1 MAYWLI
7 DRLIDWLIDWLTDR
21 LINWLIDGL
30 IDWLI
35 DWFIDW
41 LIDWLSNVISRKVGK
56 IYSRYIWICK
66 TGHSYFFSIHRE
78 QDARITALQSEKE
91 YVLFVL
97 LCFEIL
103 INNQILSSMQ
113 LTGHN
118 DVLRKNTTRKEEQA
132 VQKSNCSLLKRFKSY
147 HVS

>member
-1 MAYWLI
+1 M
-7 DRLIDWLIDWLTDR
+7 
-21 LINWLIDGL
+21 
-30 IDWLI
+30 
-35 DWFIDW
+35 
-41 LIDWLSNVISRKVGK
+41 ISRKVGK
-56 IYSRYIWICK
+56 IYSRYIWICE

-97 LCFEIL
+97 LCVEIL

>member
-1 MAYWLI
+1 MKI
-7 DRLIDWLIDWLTDR
+7 LT
-21 LINWLIDGL
+21 
-30 IDWLI
+30 
-35 DWFIDW
+35 
-41 LIDWLSNVISRKVGK
+41 
-56 IYSRYIWICK
+56 
-66 TGHSYFFSIHRE
+66 FFHRE

-91 YVLFVL
+91 YVPFVL

-118 DVLRKNTTRKEEQA
+118 DALEKKRTRKEEQA
-132 VQKSNCSLLKRFKSY
+132 VQKSNCSLLKRFESY